1 MGDVFINY
9 RREDS
14 APYVG
19 RICDR
24 LESAFGSEH
33 VFMDVEDIAPG
44 ADFAEAIDKTVGSC
58 DVLLAIIGPRWVELL
73 KGPRGD
79 LDFVVYEIAVA
90 LNRGVTVIPVLVGGA
105 KMPLQSEL
113 PPELAALTRRQA
125 ISMRDSGFDQDAN
138 DLVRSVQRATGGGR
152 SGKRLAYSVIAAGV
166 VIAIVGSALLLLRSR
181 QQASLNGTW
190 IARME
195 RAGQKPYNIRLRFQQ
210 SGRVLTGQ
218 VEYPTGAAVIEDGT
232 VDGRALLFITRHVP
246 QFESAPAQ
254 IRFTGEIRGREVDL
268 TSVDPNGLIANG
280 IARKSD

>member
-14 APYVG
+14 APYAG

-79 LDFVVYEIAVA
+79 RDFVGYEIAVA

-105 KMPLQSEL
+105 KMPL
-113 PPELAALTRRQA
+113 
-125 ISMRDSGFDQDAN
+125 
-138 DLVRSVQRATGGGR
+138 
-152 SGKRLAYSVIAAGV
+152 
-166 VIAIVGSALLLLRSR
+166 
-181 QQASLNGTW
+181 
-190 IARME
+190 
-195 RAGQKPYNIRLRFQQ
+195 
-210 SGRVLTGQ
+210 
-218 VEYPTGAAVIEDGT
+218 
-232 VDGRALLFITRHVP
+232 
-246 QFESAPAQ
+246 
-254 IRFTGEIRGREVDL
+254 
-268 TSVDPNGLIANG
+268 
-280 IARKSD
+280 

>member
-14 APYVG
+14 APYAG

-58 DVLLAIIGPRWVELL
+58 DVLVAIIGPRWVELL
-73 KGPRGD
+73 KSRLGER
-79 LDFVVYEIAVA
+79 DFVGYEIAVA

-152 SGKRLAYSVIAAGV
+152 SGKRLAYSVIAAGI

-195 RAGQKPYNIRLRFQQ
+195 RAGQKPYNIRLQFQQ
-210 SGRVLTGQ
+210 SGRVLMGQ

-232 VDGRALLFITRHVP
+232 VDGRTLLFITRHVP

-268 TSVDPNGLIANG
+268 TSVDPNGLIAKG